1 MWYQVLCLSQYS
13 SVESMIA
20 QEAWYVYSFMDFLDF
35 ECISIIAQQAF
46 LAGTWIL
53 QRFGWFKK
61 TEERHYFSLWK
72 DHYYVPAFSGY
83 YADSCHCTE
92 FGWLL
97 ESGME
102 FVH

>member
-46 LAGTWIL
+46 LAGT
-53 QRFGWFKK
+53 
-61 TEERHYFSLWK
+61 
-72 DHYYVPAFSGY
+72 
-83 YADSCHCTE
+83 
-92 FGWLL
+92 
-97 ESGME
+97 
-102 FVH
+102 